1 MAEALDFRS
10 PYLLSVTLLLLLV
23 VAVFFS
29 PLNQRHH
36 LSLNFSSSPTSS
48 SSPSNF
54 QQQTTSNFNTTTLH
68 VVAPAPSPSPTSQ
81 PPLELRRRH
90 APSST
95 STASKLSH
103 ATTKKKNSKTERIE
117 EELRTARAIIRKAI
131 LTKNVTS
138 DRKEIYIPRGS
149 AYRNPYAFHQSHV
162 EMVKRFKIW
171 SYKEGDLP
179 MVHNGPTTYIY
190 SIEGQFIFEVESGPS
205 PFVAQHP
212 DEAHAFFLPLSVSKI
227 TDYLIQ
233 PPKTF
238 FHRLDRTFTD
248 YIYVVADK
256 YPYWNRSGGADHFF
270 VSCHDWAPIISR
282 DDPRPYKNLIKV
294 LCNANTS
301 EGFKPARDVSLPE
314 YNLKAFD
321 LGPPRFGE
329 PPDKRP
335 LLAFF
340 AGAAHG
346 DIRSILFEHWKEK
359 DEEVRVYEKLPK
371 DLNYH
376 KLMGQTKFCLC
387 PSGSEVASPRVVE
400 AMYAGCV
407 PVLISDYYAVPFDD
421 VLDWRKFSIQIPPK
435 RISEI
440 KTILK
445 AVPYSKYLKLQKR
458 VMQVR
463 RHFELNRP
471 AKPYD
476 KKSKTERIE
485 EELGI
490 ARAIIRKAI
499 LTKNVTSDR
508 KEIYIPRGSVYRNPY
523 AFHQSHV
530 EMVKRFKIWSYK
542 EGDLPMVHNGPTTYI
557 YSIEGQFIFEMESGP
572 SPFVAQ
578 HPDEAHVFFLP
589 LSVSKITDFL
599 YRPHHETFFHRLDRT
614 FTDYIFVVADK
625 YPYWNRSGG
634 ADHFFVSC
642 HDWAPIISR
651 DDPRP
656 YKNLIKVLCNANT
669 SEGFKPTRDVSLPE
683 YNLKAFDLGPP
694 RFGEPPDKRPLLAFF
709 AGAAHGD
716 IRSILFEHWKEKDD
730 EVRVYEKLPKDL
742 NYHKLMG
749 QTKFCLCPSGSE
761 VASPRVVEAMYA
773 GCVPVLISD
782 YYAVPFD
789 DVLDW
794 SKFSIQISPKRISE
808 IKTILKAVPYSKYL
822 KLQKRV
828 MQVRRH
834 FELNRP
840 AKPYDVFHMVLHSV
854 WLRRLNIRLPD
865 RF

>member
-23 VAVFFS
+23 VAIFFS

-36 LSLNFSSSPTSS
+36 LSLNFSSSPTYSS

-54 QQQTTSNFNTTTLH
+54 QHQTTRNFNTTALH
-68 VVAPAPSPSPTSQ
+68 AVAPAPAPSPSPSPTSQ

-95 STASKLSH
+95 STASKLSQ
-103 ATTKKKNSKTERIE
+103 ATTKK
-117 EELRTARAIIRKAI
+117 
-131 LTKNVTS
+131 
-138 DRKEIYIPRGS
+138 
-149 AYRNPYAFHQSHV
+149 
-162 EMVKRFKIW
+162 
-171 SYKEGDLP
+171 
-179 MVHNGPTTYIY
+179 
-190 SIEGQFIFEVESGPS
+190 
-205 PFVAQHP
+205 
-212 DEAHAFFLPLSVSKI
+212 
-227 TDYLIQ
+227 
-233 PPKTF
+233 
-238 FHRLDRTFTD
+238 
-248 YIYVVADK
+248 
-256 YPYWNRSGGADHFF
+256 
-270 VSCHDWAPIISR
+270 
-282 DDPRPYKNLIKV
+282 
-294 LCNANTS
+294 
-301 EGFKPARDVSLPE
+301 
-314 YNLKAFD
+314 
-321 LGPPRFGE
+321 
-329 PPDKRP
+329 
-335 LLAFF
+335 
-340 AGAAHG
+340 
-346 DIRSILFEHWKEK
+346 
-359 DEEVRVYEKLPK
+359 
-371 DLNYH
+371 
-376 KLMGQTKFCLC
+376 
-387 PSGSEVASPRVVE
+387 
-400 AMYAGCV
+400 
-407 PVLISDYYAVPFDD
+407 
-421 VLDWRKFSIQIPPK
+421 
-435 RISEI
+435 
-440 KTILK
+440 
-445 AVPYSKYLKLQKR
+445 
-458 VMQVR
+458 
-463 RHFELNRP
+463 
-471 AKPYD
+471 

-523 AFHQSHV
+523 AFHQSHI
-530 EMVKRFKIWSYK
+530 EMMKRFKIWSYK

-578 HPDEAHVFFLP
+578 HPDEAHAFFLP

-642 HDWAPIISR
+642 HDWAPIVSR

-794 SKFSIQISPKRISE
+794 SKFSIQIPPKRISE

-854 WLRRLNIRLPD
+854 WLKRLNIRLPN